1 MSTKTTFKRVALV
14 AVAALGL
21 GVLSVAPSQA
31 VHAGD
36 TLIVTPVTSAITVGE
51 TATANV
57 NSSFSALAAGDSI
70 TVNALQVTPATASGT
85 LAFAIVDSYT
95 STITTAGTTAAGSAS
110 ISTGAT
116 SAPVSANTNYRLN
129 FVSPTTAGTYTIR
142 VVTSVGSGGGVITS
156 APYTWTVTVAAAATA
171 SKAITQLTKGTET
184 ATAAA
189 GAKDSSIV
197 ATKVPAATPVLVGR
211 LAVTLQD
218 AAGNTKAES
227 YTATITGAG
236 ILGQGSTAG
245 VPSPTGTPV
254 GRSITMAHGN
264 AVHIFADGTGGVGT
278 ITITTAAGAVVA
290 TKTVQFYGDAAAIVL
305 SVRRDIAVAS
315 SATGD
320 VVRASVFDANGYPV
334 NGAEV
339 YATSSDQTIIAS
351 DYVKFTSADDV
362 SGSTGVTTP
371 GIAKIS
377 LRGMKL
383 GTARIT
389 VGLAKNATDVATPGY
404 AIKSDP
410 ISVRVAG
417 SATERAGVIVSMDKQ
432 SYSPGSFA
440 WVTIT
445 PVDAAGVKL
454 APGTYTLFSAAGIT
468 TSSPVESF
476 TAVLSGGAF
485 TETST
490 SGTVSTIVGTSVPTA
505 TSSNG
510 SSRTVANPVVELDG
524 TFIQKIKLPN
534 LEGDFTIS
542 WTTAAAA
549 EYPGNIAAA
558 GVAGSITVPIANP
571 ANQITLDAVAEATDA
586 ANAATDSA
594 LAAADAA
601 DAATAAAEDASA
613 SVAAL
618 SKKVTTALNNLKKQI
633 TALTAL
639 VNKLLKR

>member
-1 MSTKTTFKRVALV
+1 MV
-14 AVAALGL
+14 
-21 GVLSVAPSQA
+21 
-31 VHAGD
+31 
-36 TLIVTPVTSAITVGE
+36 
-51 TATANV
+51 
-57 NSSFSALAAGDSI
+57 
-70 TVNALQVTPATASGT
+70 
-85 LAFAIVDSYT
+85 
-95 STITTAGTTAAGSAS
+95 
-110 ISTGAT
+110 
-116 SAPVSANTNYRLN
+116 
-129 FVSPTTAGTYTIR
+129 
-142 VVTSVGSGGGVITS
+142 
-156 APYTWTVTVAAAATA
+156 
-171 SKAITQLTKGTET
+171 
-184 ATAAA
+184 
-189 GAKDSSIV
+189 
-197 ATKVPAATPVLVGR
+197 
-211 LAVTLQD
+211 
-218 AAGNTKAES
+218 
-227 YTATITGAG
+227 
-236 ILGQGSTAG
+236 
-245 VPSPTGTPV
+245 
-254 GRSITMAHGN
+254 HGN

-278 ITITTAAGAVVA
+278 ITIATASGAVVA
-290 TKTVQFYGDAAAIVL
+290 TKTVQFYGDPAAIVL

-334 NGAEV
+334 NGAVV

-351 DYVKFTSADDV
+351 DYASFTSADDV

-389 VGLAKNATDVATPGY
+389 VGLAKSATDVTTTGY

-432 SYSPGSFA
+432 SYSPGSVA

-454 APGTYTLFSAAGIT
+454 APGTYTLFSSAGIT
-468 TSSPVESF
+468 TSSPVDSI
-476 TAVLSGGAF
+476 TAALSGGAF
-485 TETST
+485 TETT
-490 SGTVSTIVGTSVPTA
+490 NAAVSTIVGTSVATA
-505 TSSNG
+505 TSSNA
-510 SSRTVANPVVELDG
+510 SSRTVANPAVELDG
-524 TFIQKIKLPN
+524 TFIQKIKLPT

-549 EYPGNIAAA
+549 EYPGNISAA

-571 ANQITLDAVAEATDA
+571 ANQATLDAVAEATDA